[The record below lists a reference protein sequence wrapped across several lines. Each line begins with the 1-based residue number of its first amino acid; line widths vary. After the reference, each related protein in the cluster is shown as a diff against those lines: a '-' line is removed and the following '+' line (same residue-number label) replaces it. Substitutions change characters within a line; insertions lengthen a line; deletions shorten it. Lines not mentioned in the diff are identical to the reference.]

1 MKVPGWITNLKRP
14 GSLWGSV
21 VGWVCIC
28 IGVFGVILPLIP
40 GLPFLLAGLFI
51 LSARY
56 RWASVCLMW
65 VRRQVRRVSVKR
77 SRRKEAVSTAGNPW
91 KEALRATKM
100 GSMSSHRFFRIATL
114 FLIILSTVFAF
125 AQQDKR
131 GRKYKAPP
139 ETMKVDISV
148 IRASTGKPIPNAAVI
163 FHPVNDKGK
172 VEGAMELK
180 TDLEGKTTLDVIPIG
195 STVRLQII
203 ANGFQTFGNDYVANA
218 DAKQITIKMERPK
231 SQYSI
236 YKGNATGDQSG
247 QAQETTGKPA
257 SKPN

>member
-1 MKVPGWITNLKRP
+1 
-14 GSLWGSV
+14 
-21 VGWVCIC
+21 
-28 IGVFGVILPLIP
+28 
-40 GLPFLLAGLFI
+40 
-51 LSARY
+51 
-56 RWASVCLMW
+56 
-65 VRRQVRRVSVKR
+65 
-77 SRRKEAVSTAGNPW
+77 
-91 KEALRATKM
+91 
-100 GSMSSHRFFRIATL
+100 MSSHRFFRIATL

-125 AQQDKR
+125 AQQDRR

-139 ETMKVDISV
+139 ETMKIDISV

-180 TDLEGKTTLDVIPIG
+180 TDLEGKTKLDVIPIG

>member
-1 MKVPGWITNLKRP
+1 MI
-14 GSLWGSV
+14 
-21 VGWVCIC
+21 
-28 IGVFGVILPLIP
+28 
-40 GLPFLLAGLFI
+40 
-51 LSARY
+51 
-56 RWASVCLMW
+56 
-65 VRRQVRRVSVKR
+65 
-77 SRRKEAVSTAGNPW
+77 
-91 KEALRATKM
+91 ATKM

-125 AQQDKR
+125 AQQDRR

-139 ETMKVDISV
+139 ETMKIDISV

-180 TDLEGKTTLDVIPIG
+180 TDLEGKTKLDVIPIG

>member
-1 MKVPGWITNLKRP
+1 
-14 GSLWGSV
+14 
-21 VGWVCIC
+21 
-28 IGVFGVILPLIP
+28 
-40 GLPFLLAGLFI
+40 
-51 LSARY
+51 
-56 RWASVCLMW
+56 
-65 VRRQVRRVSVKR
+65 
-77 SRRKEAVSTAGNPW
+77 
-91 KEALRATKM
+91 M

-139 ETMKVDISV
+139 ETMKIDISV

>member
-1 MKVPGWITNLKRP
+1 
-14 GSLWGSV
+14 
-21 VGWVCIC
+21 
-28 IGVFGVILPLIP
+28 
-40 GLPFLLAGLFI
+40 
-51 LSARY
+51 
-56 RWASVCLMW
+56 
-65 VRRQVRRVSVKR
+65 
-77 SRRKEAVSTAGNPW
+77 
-91 KEALRATKM
+91 
-100 GSMSSHRFFRIATL
+100 
-114 FLIILSTVFAF
+114 
-125 AQQDKR
+125 
-131 GRKYKAPP
+131 
-139 ETMKVDISV
+139 V

-180 TDLEGKTTLDVIPIG
+180 TDLEGKTKLDVIPIG

>member
-1 MKVPGWITNLKRP
+1 MLG
-14 GSLWGSV
+14 
-21 VGWVCIC
+21 
-28 IGVFGVILPLIP
+28 
-40 GLPFLLAGLFI
+40 FI
-51 LSARY
+51 RIA
-56 RWASVCLMW
+56 
-65 VRRQVRRVSVKR
+65 
-77 SRRKEAVSTAGNPW
+77 
-91 KEALRATKM
+91 
-100 GSMSSHRFFRIATL
+100 SMSFRPLLRIASL
-114 FLIILSTVFAF
+114 FLIVTTTLLLP

-139 ETMKVDISV
+139 ETMKIDISV
-148 IRASTGKPIPNAAVI
+148 IRATNGKPIPNAAVI
-163 FHPVNDKGK
+163 FHPIDAKGK
-172 VEGAMELK
+172 DQGAMELK
-180 TDLEGKTTLDVIPIG
+180 TDLEGKTKLDVIPVG

-203 ANGFQTFGNDYVANA
+203 ATGFQTFGNDYIANA